1 MASAQPEYEAEEA
14 VIAEMTKYSPH
25 DVSDYTLLGY
35 EIDIE
40 ASGTISKGNKI
51 IAQENSQYVE
61 PTIGNTSIP
70 YQGLAS
76 LSKDGSVGIAIGRYV
91 CFIVYFNARF

>member
-1 MASAQPEYEAEEA
+1 
-14 VIAEMTKYSPH
+14 MTKYSPH
-25 DVSDYTLLGY
+25 NVSDYTLLGY

-40 ASGTISKGNKI
+40 ASGTISKGDKI

-70 YQGLAS
+70 YHGLYS
-76 LSKDGSVGIAIGRYV
+76 LSKDGTVGITVGR
-91 CFIVYFNARF
+91 